1 MFENLITLSL
11 FQVVRL
17 GELPH
22 SVEPQLLNLGLIVEL
37 PAIPGTPLM
46 IEGKVVDPLQTNH
59 YTAKYRGR
67 QYADSKTSISV
78 GHSDSKVFFDS
89 EYLNNKVDVSECSL
103 I

>member
-1 MFENLITLSL
+1 M
-11 FQVVRL
+11 QVVRL

-46 IEGKVVDPLQTNH
+46 IEGKVADPLQASQ

-67 QYADSKTSISV
+67 QYADCVTSLSV
-78 GHSDSKVFFDS
+78 GHSESKVYFDS
-89 EYLNNKVDVSECSL
+89 EYLNNKIDISGCNL

>member
-1 MFENLITLSL
+1 MTFTSLPL

-22 SVEPQLLNLGLIVEL
+22 SVEPQLLNLGLVVEL

-46 IEGKVVDPLQTNH
+46 IDGKVADPLQTNQ

-67 QYADSKTSISV
+67 QYADCVTSLLV
-78 GHSDSKVFFDS
+78 GHAESKVYFDS
-89 EYLNNKVDVSECSL
+89 EYLNSKDGVSECS
-103 I
+103 